1 MDVNTP
7 LRELPGVGEAR
18 AKGLEKLGLR
28 VAGDLVGYFP
38 RSYEDRRQVYTIAE
52 APVGELCC
60 VRVMAA
66 EEPRRM
72 HIRKGLDVTRLKVV
86 DGASAMLVTFFNQ
99 GYVRQAL
106 HRGEEYIL
114 YGRVELMGSHRQMTN
129 PQFEGAERPWACGR
143 IMPVYPLTAGI
154 TNHLLAGLVERA
166 IQELPPPAETLPDDL
181 LARHRLSPAADCWRS
196 IHFPADEDALDAA
209 RRRFA
214 FEELFY
220 LSLGLALLRERRS
233 RGHGPAFGE
242 TDLEGFYQLLPFTLT
257 GAQKRALEESAA
269 DLALTRPMN
278 RLVQGDVGSGKTA
291 VAAGCA
297 WLAVRSGWQCAMMAP
312 TEILAEQHAKTL
324 SAMLAPAGIQVG
336 LLTGSMKVSEKRKV
350 LAALETGALPFVVGT
365 HALLSQGVA
374 FRRLG
379 LVITDEQHRFG
390 VEQRAALAA
399 KANTPKDPP
408 QEGRRLCGEGGGNSL
423 SPAADEI
430 RKGAPGAA
438 CRAGEVEQ
446 RAALAAKANT
456 PKDPPQE
463 GRRLCGEGGGNSL
476 SPAAD
481 EIRKGAPGA
490 AYRAGEVEQRAALAA
505 KAGGEEDFSPNVLV
519 MSATPIPRTLALIIY
534 GDLDVSVIDELP
546 PGRVPVKT
554 VLVGESKRQR
564 MYGFVRDQVKEGRQ
578 VYIVCPAVEENP
590 EGAWDLKAVTEY
602 ARVLGEQV
610 FPDLR
615 VGLVH
620 GRMKAKEKEAAMAAF
635 TAGET
640 HILVST
646 TVIEV
651 GVDVPNASLII
662 IENADRYGLSQL
674 HQLRGRVGR
683 GKHQS
688 WCVLVSDNR
697 SPDTRARLKV
707 LTQTNDGFKIAEE
720 DLKLRGPGDFF
731 GQRQHGLPALRVADL
746 ETDTRVLKEAQDAAA
761 EVLAADP
768 ALTRPEHRPL
778 LEKVRRLFEEDPDR
792 FN

>member
-28 VAGDLVGYFP
+28 EAGDLVGYFP
-38 RSYEDRRQVYTIAE
+38 RSYEDRRQVYAIAE

-72 HIRKGLDVTRLKVV
+72 HIRRGLDVTRLKVV
-86 DGASAMLVTFFNQ
+86 DRASAMLVTFFNQ

-114 YGRVELMGSHRQMTN
+114 YGRVELMGNHRQMTN

-154 TNHLLAGLVERA
+154 TNHLLAGLVEGALR
-166 IQELPPPAETLPDDL
+166 ELPPPVETLPDDL
-181 LARHRLSPAADCWRS
+181 LARHRLAPAAECWRS

-233 RGHGPAFGE
+233 RGRGPAFGE
-242 TDLEGFYQLLPFTLT
+242 TDLEGFYKLLPFALT
-257 GAQKRALEESAA
+257 GAQRQALEEAAA

-324 SAMLAPAGIQVG
+324 SAMLAPAGIEVG

-350 LAALETGALPFVVGT
+350 LSALESGALPFVVGT

-374 FRRLG
+374 FHRLG

-399 KANTPKDPP
+399 KA
-408 QEGRRLCGEGGGNSL
+408 GG
-423 SPAADEI
+423 
-430 RKGAPGAA
+430 
-438 CRAGEVEQ
+438 Q
-446 RAALAAKANT
+446 
-456 PKDPPQE
+456 
-463 GRRLCGEGGGNSL
+463 
-476 SPAAD
+476 
-481 EIRKGAPGA
+481 
-490 AYRAGEVEQRAALAA
+490 
-505 KAGGEEDFSPNVLV
+505 EDFSPNVLV

-546 PGRVPVKT
+546 PGRMPVKT

-731 GQRQHGLPALRVADL
+731 GERQHGLPALRVADL

-761 EVLAADP
+761 ELLATDP
-768 ALTRPEHRPL
+768 ALTRSEHRPM